1 MTSLTGRSF
10 LKEFDFTP
18 DEWSSL
24 LDLSATLKSE
34 RKSGTERQRLVGK
47 TVALIFEK
55 SSSRT
60 RSSFE
65 VAAAHQGAHT
75 TYFDPSGSHIRGKES
90 IVDTALLFGRMFDAI
105 EYRGYGQD
113 TVEQLAEHSG
123 VPVWNGLTDEWHPTQ
138 TLADQLTIREWVD
151 KPLNEVT
158 IAYVGDARNNVGNS
172 VLAAGVLMGMDVRM
186 VAPTALHNAAEIVEQ
201 AQAVAATTGAKITLT
216 DDVAAGVRG
225 ADVIYTDVWV
235 SMGEPKHVW
244 TERIDLLKPYQV
256 NAAMMD
262 ATGNPDVIAMHC
274 LPAYHD
280 RNTTVGEEVY
290 QLTGMDALEITDEVF
305 QAQREVIFDQAE
317 NRMHTIKAVMV
328 ATVAQAGDPDSA

>member
-18 DEWSSL
+18 AEWRSL
-24 LDLSATLKSE
+24 LDLAAQLKDE
-34 RKSGTERQRLVGK
+34 RRRGVEQQRLVGR
-47 TVALIFEK
+47 TIALIFEK

-65 VAAAHQGAHT
+65 VAAFHQGAHT

-105 EYRGYGQD
+105 EYRGFGQD
-113 TVEQLAEHSG
+113 TVEDLAKYSG

-138 TLADQLTIREWVD
+138 TLADQLTILERVG
-151 KPLNEVT
+151 KPLNQVS
-158 IAYVGDARNNVGNS
+158 IAYLGDARNNVGNS
-172 VLAAGVLMGMDVRM
+172 VLAGGALMGMDVRM
-186 VAPTALHNAAEIVEQ
+186 VAPKALHNTDEVV
-201 AQAVAATTGAKITLT
+201 AQARGVAEQTGARITLT
-216 DDVAAGVRG
+216 DNVAEGVAG

-235 SMGEPKHVW
+235 SMGEPEEVW
-244 TERIDLLKPYQV
+244 AERIALLRPYQV
-256 NAAMMD
+256 NAALMT
-262 ATGNPDVIAMHC
+262 ATGNPDAIALHC

-280 RNTTVGEEVY
+280 RNTTVGEKVF

-328 ATVAQAGDPDSA
+328 ATLGA